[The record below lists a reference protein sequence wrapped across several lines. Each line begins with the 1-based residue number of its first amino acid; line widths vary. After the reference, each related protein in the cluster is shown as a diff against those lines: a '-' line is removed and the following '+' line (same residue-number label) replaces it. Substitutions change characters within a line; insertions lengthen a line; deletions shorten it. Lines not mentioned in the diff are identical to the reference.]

1 LHASID
7 LKRKVATRQLI
18 DSDVVP
24 VRCFAFGSLLRTRA
38 EPITRPQP
46 AAEPKIRVRAVTK
59 AKKEDSATLAAFDD
73 SELSEWV
80 MALGEECSGH
90 FLCALAEA
98 VMKADAEDYSIIR
111 PALVNLKCKYPDAN
125 SDREQVAAVVTD
137 RRRARRN
144 SPNERRIE
152 L

>member
-1 LHASID
+1 
-7 LKRKVATRQLI
+7 
-18 DSDVVP
+18 
-24 VRCFAFGSLLRTRA
+24 
-38 EPITRPQP
+38 
-46 AAEPKIRVRAVTK
+46 
-59 AKKEDSATLAAFDD
+59 
-73 SELSEWV
+73 